1 VHSHALRGIIAL
13 LTQGVMMQKSVFY
26 PDIENLYGQTEHDP
40 IKVFLVTRPFA
51 YSALALAATDRNE
64 IREAVLNTLEGP
76 NSDGFYTYQDGRKF
90 AIDGQ
95 EIVLVDIVTYPLW
108 HCLITGLDP
117 FAKGNRGLLWK
128 VNHNILAPFIDVIR
142 ECGYAY
148 TTIHMNEQP
157 IDDAPT
163 HNLIMFDLRNQTR
176 QISVA
181 QAIRNLAAAI
191 PNVNIVSQSN
201 PVMDDRYCLNKRLP
215 QDPPCSAMPVLERD
229 NMLLPE

>member
-1 VHSHALRGIIAL
+1 
-13 LTQGVMMQKSVFY
+13 MQKSVFY

-64 IREAVLNTLEGP
+64 IRDAVLNTLDGP
-76 NSDGFYTYQDGRKF
+76 NSDGFYIYQDGRKF
-90 AIDGQ
+90 ANDVARGRIPVILNEGVVIDGQ

-117 FAKGNRGLLWK
+117 FAKGSGGLWK

-142 ECGYAY
+142 ECGCVY
-148 TTIHMNEQP
+148 TIFHMNEEP

-163 HNLIMFDLRNQTR
+163 HNLIMFR
-176 QISVA
+176 QLSVA
-181 QAIRNLAAAI
+181 QAIRNLAATI

-201 PVMDDRYCLNKRLP
+201 PVMDDRYFLNERLP
-215 QDPPCSAMPVLERD
+215 QDPPCGAMPVLERE

>member
-1 VHSHALRGIIAL
+1 
-13 LTQGVMMQKSVFY
+13 MMQKSVFY
-26 PDIENLYGQTEHDP
+26 PGIENLYGQTEHDP

-64 IREAVLNTLEGP
+64 IRDAVLNTLEGP

-90 AIDGQ
+90 ANDVARGRIPVILNEGANIDGQ

-117 FAKGNRGLLWK
+117 FAKGNGGLLWK

-176 QISVA
+176 QTSVA

-215 QDPPCSAMPVLERD
+215 QDPPCGAMPVLERD
-229 NMLLPE
+229 NILLPE